1 MSNCPSLDLGTLG
14 LVRIPPCFR
23 RVPRLIE
30 WGWKCEA
37 TNSGSD
43 KDGRSQHYGEGGKA
57 MVRKMGKAL
66 SPRESI
72 ETRQKAPPPGDGKVR
87 SRMKNGD
94 RISKRFRTQAAN
106 GKLVL

>member
-1 MSNCPSLDLGTLG
+1 
-14 LVRIPPCFR
+14 
-23 RVPRLIE
+23 
-30 WGWKCEA
+30 
-37 TNSGSD
+37 
-43 KDGRSQHYGEGGKA
+43 

-72 ETRQKAPPPGDGKVR
+72 ETRQKAPLPGDGKVR
-87 SRMKNGD
+87 SRMRNGD

>member
-14 LVRIPPCFR
+14 LVRIHPCFR

-30 WGWKCEA
+30 WGWECKA

-43 KDGRSQHYGEGGKA
+43 KDERSQHYGEGDKA

-66 SPRESI
+66 SPRESKKQDRKLPCQ
-72 ETRQKAPPPGDGKVR
+72 EMGR
-87 SRMKNGD
+87 SE
-94 RISKRFRTQAAN
+94 AE
-106 GKLVL
+106 

>member
-1 MSNCPSLDLGTLG
+1 
-14 LVRIPPCFR
+14 
-23 RVPRLIE
+23 
-30 WGWKCEA
+30 
-37 TNSGSD
+37 
-43 KDGRSQHYGEGGKA
+43 